1 MPRLFLSFIIV
12 SCFTPIAFSQTANEP
27 VSQALSQGDLYFS
40 KHKYDLAIDSYR
52 KADKLSR
59 HTSASAYLHLASTE
73 RKLGAFSLA
82 LDDAK
87 HAEKVA
93 GDDKTSAVKAHQ
105 VRAALLTQMSGKP
118 TDKKLKEAEDELRQS
133 LTLNVDQPLTHY
145 DLGIV
150 LIKQERDSE
159 GVAEL
164 NTFVGS
170 PGADSKT
177 VTDARRVIANPIRG
191 REPFAPDFSFFTN
204 DNRTISNASLRGR
217 VVLLDFWA
225 TWCPPCRES
234 LPIVR
239 GIDKKYAG
247 KQFQV
252 VSVSG
257 DDDEDVW
264 RTFTTAQNMT
274 WSQYIDLSN
283 EVEDSFKV
291 DSIPTFVV
299 LDKDGVIRYRQSG
312 LGDSTQSDIEDAIN
326 KALKRPSDPTLAAAA
341 AQAAPESSP
350 PSSSAGAANSTANTS
365 SDEKSSAEDA
375 PAEQG
380 SSIDVGTISGNT
392 YKNEDL
398 QMTYVFPQ
406 GWTAEKPDLIRG
418 LNVRKAAAMRVA
430 ILQQHPEMANSLHVS
445 FPKFI
450 LYASRTGQGEP
461 DHMSLPSLRISA
473 ARTQSDDISLDLFEE
488 IVKNMAVAQKMTQ
501 LGPASKFTVKEHDFV
516 RADFER
522 LAGSSKI
529 YYSYIQ
535 TISGDYKLTIEMFSS
550 SKEELEKIADS
561 LQSMV
566 ITDE

>member
-1 MPRLFLSFIIV
+1 MPRLILSFFILSWLV
-12 SCFTPIAFSQTANEP
+12 PIASSQTARDP

-40 KHKYDLAIDSYR
+40 KHKYDLAIESYR
-52 KADKLSR
+52 KADKLSH
-59 HTSASAYLHLASTE
+59 HTSAAAYLHLASTE

-87 HAEKVA
+87 RAEKV
-93 GDDKTSAVKAHQ
+93 GGNDKTTVVEAHQ
-105 VRAALLTQMSGKP
+105 VRAALLAQMSGKP

-133 LTLNVDQPLTHY
+133 LTLDVAQPLTHY
-145 DLGIV
+145 NLGIV

-164 NTFVGS
+164 NTFVSS

-177 VTDARRVIANPIRG
+177 VSDARRIIANPIRG
-191 REPFAPDFSFFTN
+191 REPFAPDFSFSTS
-204 DNRTISNASLRGR
+204 DNRTISNASLHGT

-239 GIDKKYAG
+239 GIDKKYVG

-283 EVEDSFKV
+283 AVEDSFTV
-291 DSIPTFVV
+291 DSIPTFIV

-312 LGDSTQSDIEDAIN
+312 LSDSTQGDIEDAIN
-326 KALKRPSDPTLAAAA
+326 KALKHPSDPTLAAAA
-341 AQAAPESSP
+341 AKAAPESSP
-350 PSSSAGAANSTANTS
+350 SSPVAIANSAANTS
-365 SDEKSSAEDA
+365 SDEKSSVDDA

-380 SSIDVGTISGNT
+380 SSIDIGTISGNI

-398 QMTYVFPQ
+398 QITYTFPQ
-406 GWTAEKPDLIRG
+406 GWTAEKPDLIRD
-418 LNVRKAAAMRVA
+418 LNVRKAAAMRA
-430 ILQQHPEMANSLHVS
+430 ALLQQHPEMASSLHIS

-461 DHMSLPSLRISA
+461 DRMSVPSLRISA
-473 ARTQSDDISLDLFEE
+473 ARTQSDDISVDLFDE
-488 IVKNMAVAQKMTQ
+488 IAKNMAVAQKMTQ
-501 LGPASKFTVKEHDFV
+501 LGPASKLTVKDHDFV

-522 LAGSSKI
+522 PAGSSKV
-529 YYSYIQ
+529 YYSYVQ
-535 TISGDYKLTIEMFSS
+535 TISGDYKLTIEMFAS
-550 SKEELEKIADS
+550 SKEDLQKIADS